1 MILTGKNPPVTLR
14 VPAPANR
21 GAFGITGDFVGIAK
35 GPTTRGGCRRRRL
48 RGLIRTKRPAN
59 LDKPLKINYTINRER
74 RWPANG

>member
-35 GPTTRGGCRRRRL
+35 GPTTRGAVAAG
-48 RGLIRTKRPAN
+48 G
-59 LDKPLKINYTINRER
+59 
-74 RWPANG
+74 